1 MSLRMRLFAVLFFA
15 LILPSTL
22 LASGDGEVSHN
33 LISSIGISIITATAT
48 AFLGNLFKQPL
59 LLMYIAAGAIIGP
72 NVGFSFVTSQEEIS
86 IISEIG
92 LILLLFMIGLEID
105 VKKLMESGKTLIL
118 AGVLQFII
126 CGVLGFIFFKTLG
139 YTVGEGKFDLIY
151 LTVCC
156 SLSSTTIVVKVL
168 YSKFEL
174 DTLAGHICLG
184 VLIFQDIWAILFLS
198 IQPNLSNPEV
208 TGMLLSFGKGILLI
222 VVSLG
227 ISKYILPRL
236 FQSIAK
242 VPELLLVSSLGWCFL
257 ICGIANYLQLSI
269 EMGALIAGVAIST
282 FPYNIDVIAKVTN
295 IRDFFITLF
304 FVALG
309 MQVPNPF
316 ENLGLVKIAFLVVA
330 AVVLMRFI
338 SLYPLLYSLKNGHR
352 VSLLSSINLS
362 NVSEF
367 SLVICTIG
375 IAQGHISQDILTTV
389 IFIFV
394 LSSIIAPYFIKF
406 NDPVQKSLTK
416 VLLKMGL
423 KDISDTEEKAHEKAS
438 KDVALLGIFREASSL
453 IAEIEEFDEKHG
465 AEGGFS
471 LKESLVVVDFNP
483 NVHQKLQAKNID
495 VVYGD
500 ISNMDTLHHANI
512 HDSKIIISTIPD
524 SILVGTDN
532 LKMIK
537 QLKTIAPHAK
547 IVVTAE
553 SIKRALNMYQE
564 GADYVMMPRIH
575 AAQNLLPVLVDL
587 LQHSD
592 SAEARKKQ
600 EMEKLQVREEIIS

>member
-1 MSLRMRLFAVLFFA
+1 MSLKSRILYVFLFAVVIPTTLF
-15 LILPSTL
+15 
-22 LASGDGEVSHN
+22 ASGDGEVSHN

-48 AFLGNLFKQPL
+48 AFFGNLFKQPL

-72 NVGFSFVTSQEEIS
+72 NVGLGLVESQEEIA

-118 AGVLQFII
+118 SGVLQFVI
-126 CGVLGFIFFKTLG
+126 CVVLGFVFFSLLG

-156 SLSSTTIVVKVL
+156 ALSSTTIVVKVL

-208 TGMLLSFGKGILLI
+208 TGMLLSFAKGFLLI
-222 VVSLG
+222 VISLG
-227 ISKYILPRL
+227 LSKYILPRL
-236 FQSIAK
+236 FRSIAK

-257 ICGIANYLQLSI
+257 ICGIANYLSLSI

-309 MQVPNPF
+309 MQVPNPL
-316 ENLGLVKIAFLVVA
+316 ENLALVKIALLVVA
-330 AVVLMRFI
+330 AVVLMRFV

-367 SLVICTIG
+367 SLVICSIG
-375 IAQGHISQDILTTV
+375 VTAGHISQDILTTI

-394 LSSIIAPYFIKF
+394 SSSIIAPYFIKYS
-406 NDPVQKSLTK
+406 DPIQKSLTK
-416 VLLKMGL
+416 VLLKVGL
-423 KDISDTEEKAHEKAS
+423 KDISDTEEKTYDKPS
-438 KDVALLGIFREASSL
+438 KDIALLGIFRDASSL
-453 IAEIEEFDEKHG
+453 IAEIEDFDEKNG
-465 AEGGFS
+465 KEMGIS
-471 LKESLVVVDFNP
+471 LKDGLVVVDFNP

-512 HDSKIIISTIPD
+512 HNTKIIISTIPD

-564 GADYVMMPRIH
+564 GADFVLLPRIH
-575 AAQNLLPVLVDL
+575 AAQTLLPVLVDIL
-587 LQHSD
+587 HHKD
-592 SAEARKKQ
+592 SSEDRKKQ
-600 EMEKLQVREEIIS
+600 QMEWLQGREEIIS